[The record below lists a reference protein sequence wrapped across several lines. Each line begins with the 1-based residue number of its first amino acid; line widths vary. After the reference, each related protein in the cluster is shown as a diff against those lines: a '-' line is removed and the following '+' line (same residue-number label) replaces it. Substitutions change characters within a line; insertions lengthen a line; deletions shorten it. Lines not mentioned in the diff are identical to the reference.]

1 MNALTRPRSVI
12 SRARLAAVGVTAAL
26 LLIALP
32 SAALAAEPAGGKA
45 AFRFVLSGTADVPA
59 AFGLGVVVAAWNA
72 GRPSPAPMHRSVTPV
87 GAHA

>member
-1 MNALTRPRSVI
+1 MNATRPSSVV

-26 LLIALP
+26 LLIVLP
-32 SAALAAEPAGGKA
+32 SAALAAEPAGGTA

-59 AFGLGVVVAAWNA
+59 AFGLGVLVAAAWNA
-72 GRPSPAPMHRSVTPV
+72 GQPSAAPTHRSVPPV